1 MSMTIIDSYRIELFT
16 NSKEAAELRH
26 LLNSSTYEPYIK
38 YKEHS
43 HGGGSI
49 FLINAPMSLRGWMF
63 DLFQTEKWFA
73 MEGGI
78 VRNVDTWVIESY

>member
-1 MSMTIIDSYRIELFT
+1 MVV
-16 NSKEAAELRH
+16 EA
-26 LLNSSTYEPYIK
+26 Y
-38 YKEHS
+38 
-43 HGGGSI
+43 